1 MPGGGRLT
9 LATRLVEA
17 MRGDSAGAAKRKYF
31 VIEVADTGKGMD
43 ESVRSRIFEPF
54 FTTKQTGEGT
64 GLGLAIAYG
73 VVQNH
78 GGFIDVESE
87 VGKGTTFRLYLP
99 AGHFEEQLMMGS
111 IVQSDSVAVARRP
124 PVQRTVLVV
133 EDEEHTAR
141 LLKTVLMR
149 RGSTVL
155 VALDGE
161 AAVDTFESRWRE
173 IDAVLLD
180 IGLPKIPGW
189 EVMRRMK
196 EINPSVKIIVASGNI
211 APELR
216 ADMHRVGVS
225 HFVDKPY
232 VFEGVAEKLED
243 IIAAA

>member
-1 MPGGGRLT
+1 M
-9 LATRLVEA
+9 
-17 MRGDSAGAAKRKYF
+17 SA
-31 VIEVADTGKGMD
+31 V
-43 ESVRSRIFEPF
+43 VRS
-54 FTTKQTGEGT
+54 G
-64 GLGLAIAYG
+64 
-73 VVQNH
+73 
-78 GGFIDVESE
+78 
-87 VGKGTTFRLYLP
+87 
-99 AGHFEEQLMMGS
+99 
-111 IVQSDSVAVARRP
+111 SVAVANRP

-155 VALDGE
+155 VALDGQ
-161 AAVDTFESRWRE
+161 AALETFQSRWRD

-196 EINPSVKIIVASGNI
+196 EINPAVKIIVASGNI

-232 VFEGVAEKLED
+232 TFEGVAEKLED
-243 IIAAA
+243 LIAAV

>member
-1 MPGGGRLT
+1 ML
-9 LATRLVEA
+9 
-17 MRGDSAGAAKRKYF
+17 
-31 VIEVADTGKGMD
+31 
-43 ESVRSRIFEPF
+43 
-54 FTTKQTGEGT
+54 
-64 GLGLAIAYG
+64 
-73 VVQNH
+73 
-78 GGFIDVESE
+78 
-87 VGKGTTFRLYLP
+87 
-99 AGHFEEQLMMGS
+99 GS